1 MASPF
6 APEGL
11 YNTGIAADPTV
22 GFADED
28 ESSEAGVSGFRVVMA
43 ALYLVVCVVG
53 LGGNGLVMAATLKLD
68 RLGSAATVYIFNLA
82 LADGLFMA
90 GLPFVA
96 VQNFR
101 SSWPFGEAACKAVM
115 ALDGVNQ
122 FTSVFCLTAM
132 SVDRCLALG
141 PGAGRWAGWRTP
153 RRAKAVAACL
163 WLLSLAPVLPMALR
177 FSAASGLCTVEPPP
191 AATAAAAE
199 AWWVVFLAYTFV
211 LGFALP
217 FAVMTVAYG
226 ALLAALRR
234 RRRGCRGG
242 GGGGDGGGWL
252 RIPES
257 QRQERQVTRMV
268 VAVVLAFAV
277 CWLPFYVLN
286 FCALTRAAG
295 GGGEAGGGDA
305 GAGEEVA
312 DAPAAAL
319 TFARGFEFVVL
330 FSYSWSCA
338 NPILYACLS
347 ETFRAHFRALLCPK
361 TLPPPEGCHDDVV
374 TEGYDLRD
382 STDGRSEV

>member
-234 RRRGCRGG
+234 RRRGCRG
-242 GGGGDGGGWL
+242 DGGGWV
-252 RIPES
+252 RSPES
-257 QRQERQVTRMV
+257 QRQEQQVTRMV

-286 FCALTRAAG
+286 FCALTR
-295 GGGEAGGGDA
+295 
-305 GAGEEVA
+305 VA

-361 TLPPPEGCHDDVV
+361 TLPPPEGCHDGDVV